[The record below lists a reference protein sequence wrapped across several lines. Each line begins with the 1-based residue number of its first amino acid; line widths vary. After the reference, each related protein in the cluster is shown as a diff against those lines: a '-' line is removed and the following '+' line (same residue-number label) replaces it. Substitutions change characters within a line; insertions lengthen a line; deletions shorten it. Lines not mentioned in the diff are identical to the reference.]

1 MTARLRAPGLSRAFL
16 FLVLGTMFCAA
27 IIVVFRE
34 GTTSALDAGREHVL
48 PIAVGVITLARSSG

>member
-16 FLVLGTMFCAA
+16 FLVIGTVFCAA

-34 GTTSALDAGREHVL
+34 WYDLQLWTQDASPWL
-48 PIAVGVITLARSSG
+48 PIGAASSRF